1 MGSAKSILVLLVL
14 SVMIGCTTLTPAQ
27 KNDYDMME
35 KDGVLI
41 KEKNPT
47 TGALFGL
54 LPGGGSFYGRE
65 PVVGVVDLLLWPA
78 SILWDP
84 VIGHETSKT
93 VNYNLT
99 VSTLQKAKQKDLSE
113 LENQKDLGQISSVEY
128 VTKKRAIEQ
137 KYNYPN

>member
-1 MGSAKSILVLLVL
+1 MKTAKSILVLLVL

-41 KEKNPT
+41 KEKDPT
-47 TGALFGL
+47 TGMLFGL

-65 PVVGVVDLLLWPA
+65 PVVGVVDLLLWPV

-93 VNYNLT
+93 CLLYT
-99 VSTLQKAKQKDLSE
+99 SPSPRD
-113 LENQKDLGQISSVEY
+113 
-128 VTKKRAIEQ
+128 
-137 KYNYPN
+137 